1 QVGMMLRGM
10 GFDNTTFLYVASGK
24 IYNAAK
30 YMAPLRQMFP
40 LLQTKDTL
48 ALSEELAKF
57 EGYSSRLAALDYTVC
72 VQSEVFV
79 TTQGGNFPHF
89 LMGHRRYLLGGNAK
103 TIKPDKRKLV
113 LSFDDPNIRW
123 SRFKHHMLE
132 ILHHSDIRGIA
143 FRKPNDSIYTFPM
156 PDCMCQQDGI

>member
-1 QVGMMLRGM
+1 MLDQLGLAHETWNERYPGLLVYVGQSRTKVFAYLKDRIWQRIQWWKEKMLSKARKEILIM
-10 GFDNTTFLYVASGK
+10 ACAQAIPTFAMS
-24 IYNAAK
+24 
-30 YMAPLRQMFP
+30 LRH
-40 LLQTKDTL
+40 L
-48 ALSEELAKF
+48 A
-57 EGYSSRLAALDYTVC
+57 
-72 VQSEVFV
+72 
-79 TTQGGNFPHF
+79 
-89 LMGHRRYLLGGNAK
+89 HRQ
-103 TIKPDKRKLV
+103 LV

>member
-1 QVGMMLRGM
+1 MMLRGT

-30 YMAPLRQMFP
+30 YMGPLRQMFP

-48 ALSEELAKF
+48 ALSEELAEF
-57 EGYSSRLAALDYTVC
+57 EGYSSRLAALDYTFC

-79 TTQGGNFPHF
+79 TTKGGNFPHF
-89 LMGHRRYLLGGNAK
+89 LMGHRIYLLGGNAK

-132 ILHHSDIRGIA
+132 ILHHSDIRGIT

>member
-1 QVGMMLRGM
+1 
-10 GFDNTTFLYVASGK
+10 
-24 IYNAAK
+24 
-30 YMAPLRQMFP
+30 MFP

-48 ALSEELAKF
+48 ALSEELAEF
-57 EGYSSRLAALDYTVC
+57 EGYSSW
-72 VQSEVFV
+72 
-79 TTQGGNFPHF
+79 
-89 LMGHRRYLLGGNAK
+89 RYLLGGNAK

-143 FRKPNDSIYTFPM
+143 FRKPNDSRYTLPM
-156 PDCMCQQDGI
+156 PDCMCQQDGT